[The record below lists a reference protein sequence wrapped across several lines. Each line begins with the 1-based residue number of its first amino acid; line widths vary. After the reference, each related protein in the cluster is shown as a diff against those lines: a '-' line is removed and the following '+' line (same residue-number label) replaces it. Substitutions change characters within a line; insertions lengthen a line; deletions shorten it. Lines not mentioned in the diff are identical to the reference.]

1 MMNSLCSICILESKK
16 SPNIFSFHRAHKVAN
31 LYDGCRLIWKLTRVE
46 RFVCHGL
53 SKSLYNTTAIT
64 HHTLCFWL
72 YFFGLDCL
80 NIVLVIFHHIKRL
93 PSYWFD
99 FWCWTNDNKWSC
111 LTWHNT
117 YNQKQQITIEK
128 HSKTIVVL
136 NGQPVS
142 HGFPWHR
149 LHLLESFC
157 NGCVAFGVRAAVN
170 ASHSQFTFAPW
181 SAELF
186 CRARGHAGG
195 LTSRQ
200 SDKGCFGLRLGRFDI
215 PWFHDIPWLEDGV
228 PVYHWHLLEL
238 RFAPWSEVAA
248 SEVPKQWMF
257 HTCFT
262 VWHGFDSVWLHPVIP
277 LDGGMHT
284 TT

>member
-16 SPNIFSFHRAHKVAN
+16 VQTYFHFTGLTKWQTCMMDVVWYGSWQELNALSAMGWVSHYITPLPSLITPYVFDCIFF
-31 LYDGCRLIWKLTRVE
+31 C
-46 RFVCHGL
+46 
-53 SKSLYNTTAIT
+53 
-64 HHTLCFWL
+64 
-72 YFFGLDCL
+72 LDCL

-262 VWHGFDSVWLHPVIP
+262 VWHGFDSVWLHPVIS